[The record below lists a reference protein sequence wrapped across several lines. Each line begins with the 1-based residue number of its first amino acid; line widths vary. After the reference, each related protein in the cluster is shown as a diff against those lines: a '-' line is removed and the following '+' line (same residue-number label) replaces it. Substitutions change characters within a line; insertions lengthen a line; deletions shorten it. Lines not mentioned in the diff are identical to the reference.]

1 MVQWEWSFTS
11 VAATEH
17 VGSSHVKNQ
26 GECES
31 LNCFLGYLFIGTV
44 SVIVPEINASHVTT
58 EIYESSDH
66 DAITGP
72 ELKPVHVT
80 RLGLTDSVMEGGV
93 TFDNIYKARSDEYP
107 TLDARFNAI
116 FNKAMVDGTTIV
128 MKEVFERYHGFK
140 NMKNMVY
147 VGGGLRVNLNMIVSK
162 HPAIKGIDFDQP
174 HVIQHPPIY
183 PGFTYKGET
192 RATGDKKED
201 LEVNLKYLQDE
212 LRETEERYSSHITTL
227 QEELQAQ
234 ESNKKEL
241 VQVKESFQTLNNE
254 LESSRKRMRDLEQEL
269 GLSEN
274 KVTQLE
280 YELTRSSSRNTE
292 LEFELKSVL
301 EKSTDHEERANS
313 SHQRSIELEDIIP
326 SLSSKSENDTHLP
339 HQESHQC

>member
-1 MVQWEWSFTS
+1 
-11 VAATEH
+11 
-17 VGSSHVKNQ
+17 
-26 GECES
+26 
-31 LNCFLGYLFIGTV
+31 V

-58 EIYESSDH
+58 EIHESSDH

-72 ELKPVHVT
+72 ELKPVHVN
-80 RLGLTDSVMEGGV
+80 SVMEGGV
-93 TFDNIYKARSDEYP
+93 TFDIIYRARSDEYP

-183 PGFTYKGET
+183 PE
-192 RATGDKKED
+192 A
-201 LEVNLKYLQDE
+201 
-212 LRETEERYSSHITTL
+212 EERHSSQITTL

-241 VQVKESFQTLNNE
+241 VQVKESFQTLNSE

-269 GLSEN
+269 GLSASEIE
-274 KVTQLE
+274 LE
-280 YELTRSSSRNTE
+280 HITNI
-292 LEFELKSVL
+292 EFELMSVL

-313 SHQRSIELEDIIP
+313 SHQRSIELEDIIQ
-326 SLSSKSENDTHLP
+326 SLSSKSENDTHLA